1 LPRADLDAT
10 LPPDIVFDGHNDTLV
25 ALHIPEPGKDR
36 SFFERSDHGHLDL
49 PRAVEGRF
57 GGGLFAICVPP
68 SPTGHDLPDFDAFV
82 TDTGYEV
89 PLPPPLDPAYAQQMT
104 VAVMARLFRL
114 ETESNGR
121 LRVVRDA
128 EELLSCLRAG
138 IIAAALHFE
147 GADALDPDLD
157 ALDVFYAA
165 GLRSLG
171 VVWSRPNA
179 FADGVP
185 FRFPGSPDT
194 GPGLSDRGRELVRAC
209 NRLGVLLDLSHL
221 NEKGFW
227 EVAALTDVPLAVTH
241 SAAHVLCASPR
252 NLTDKQLDAVGE
264 SGGVVGV
271 AFHVG
276 NLRADGR
283 PDADTPLGEIVRHI
297 DYIAGRIGID
307 HVALGSDFDGAVIPL
322 ELGDV
327 TGLPKLIEALRGA
340 GYDDAALGKV
350 THGNWLRLLN
360 ETWKP

>member
-1 LPRADLDAT
+1 LPRADVDAT

-25 ALHIPEPGKDR
+25 ALHTPEPGKDR
-36 SFFERSDHGHLDL
+36 SFFERSDHGHIDL

-89 PLPPPLDPAYAQQMT
+89 PLSPPLDPAYAQQMT
-104 VAVMARLFRL
+104 ISVMARLFRL

-121 LRVVRDA
+121 LRVVRDT
-128 EELLSCLRAG
+128 EELVSCLRAG
-138 IIAAALHFE
+138 TIAAVLHFE

-171 VVWSRPNA
+171 IVWSRPNA
-179 FADGVP
+179 FASGVP

-209 NRLGVLLDLSHL
+209 NWLGVLLDLSHL
-221 NEKGFW
+221 NERGFW
-227 EVAALTDVPLAVTH
+227 EVAALTDAPLAVTH
-241 SAAHVLCASPR
+241 AGAHALCPSPR

-264 SGGVVGV
+264 SGGVVGI

-283 PDADTPLGEIVRHI
+283 PAADTPLAEIVRHV

-327 TGLPKLIEALRGA
+327 TGLPKLVEALRGA
-340 GYDDAALGKV
+340 GYDDAALGKL